1 MNNSVPYGCETWFL
15 TLREMY
21 RLRVFQNKVLR
32 KIFVVKRD
40 EITGEWRKFYNS
52 ELHALY
58 FSPNIIRGLKLKRV
72 RFVGHVAHM
81 EQARNVYSG
90 KTWEN
95 MAFREAGTQIGG

>member
-40 EITGEWRKFYNS
+40 EIKGEWRKLHIA
-52 ELHALY
+52 EQHALY
-58 FSPNIIRGLKLKRV
+58 SSTNIIMKRLT
-72 RFVGHVAHM
+72 
-81 EQARNVYSG
+81 YSRQD
-90 KTWEN
+90 
-95 MAFREAGTQIGG
+95 M